1 MLAKISEVKISSQSA
16 LQFTNFMPG
25 GRHNKCKKHM
35 PYNEIHST
43 VQINYPAAGRDSSP
57 AATVTIGLLPGKI
70 VKGLHNFLVLPV
82 RAFSVVGTTV
92 F

>member
-1 MLAKISEVKISSQSA
+1 MQKTCPTMKFN
-16 LQFTNFMPG
+16 LQPKF
-25 GRHNKCKKHM
+25 
-35 PYNEIHST
+35 
-43 VQINYPAAGRDSSP
+43 NYPVAGRDSSP

-82 RAFSVVGTTV
+82 RAFPVVGTTV